1 MTPPGACERA
11 HTYLLRA
18 STVARRTMLAPV
30 ADGTATTVLESVER
44 IILEVVSK
52 IVLSEQGR

>member
-1 MTPPGACERA
+1 
-11 HTYLLRA
+11 
-18 STVARRTMLAPV
+18 MLAPV